1 MKNER
6 GGNMIVLSVNAGS
19 SSLKFTGFRMP
30 VEEVLIS
37 GVFERIGIDNSFYT
51 IKINGEKIKKEKDL
65 PNHEVAVK
73 TLLEELVNNHVV
85 NSLEEIGAVGH
96 RVVHGGEKYTD
107 SVLVDEN
114 VKNTIKELCGLAPLH
129 NPANLMGIEVFNKIL
144 PNVKNVAVF
153 DTAFHQTM
161 PASAYIYPTPYEWY
175 TEYGVRKYGFHGTS
189 HKYVNSKISEILGRK
204 DLKVISCHL
213 GNGGSITAIDSG
225 KVLDTSLGF
234 TPNAGLMM
242 GTRSGDIDE
251 SIIPYVIAKTGKT
264 LAEISNDLNK
274 HSGFLGVSGVSSDSR
289 DISEGIKNGNE
300 RCILAEEIYERRVV
314 NYIASYYALLNGV
327 DVICFAGGIG
337 ENAIDVRASIMRK
350 LSCFGVELNE
360 QANNIRGEVQRIS
373 SDNSRVLCYIIPTDE
388 ELMIARDTYNI
399 VER

>member
-1 MKNER
+1 
-6 GGNMIVLSVNAGS
+6 MIVLSVNAGS
-19 SSLKFTGFRMP
+19 SSLKFTGFKMP
-30 VEEVLIS
+30 EEEVLIS

-73 TLLEELVNNHVV
+73 TLLDELIANHVV

-96 RVVHGGEKYTD
+96 RVVHGGEKYTN

-114 VKNTIKELCGLAPLH
+114 VKNTIHELCNLAPLH
-129 NPANLMGIEVFNKIL
+129 NPANLMGIEVFNKVL

-161 PASAYIYPTPYEWY
+161 PASAYIYPVPYEWY

-189 HKYVNSKISEILGRK
+189 HKYVNSKISEVLGRN

-264 LAEISNDLNK
+264 LAEVSNDLNK

-289 DISEGIKNGNE
+289 DISEGIRNGNE

-337 ENAIDVRASIMRK
+337 ENAIDVRANIIKK
-350 LSCFGVELNE
+350 LSCFGIELDEN
-360 QANNIRGEVQRIS
+360 ANDSRGEVKKIS
-373 SDNSRVLCYIIPTDE
+373 SDNSKVLCYVIPTDE

>member
-1 MKNER
+1 MKHER

>member
-1 MKNER
+1 
-6 GGNMIVLSVNAGS
+6 MIVLSVNAGS
-19 SSLKFTGFRMP
+19 SSLKFTGFKMP
-30 VEEVLIS
+30 EEEVLIS

-73 TLLEELVNNHVV
+73 TLLDELIANNVV

-96 RVVHGGEKYTD
+96 RVVHGGEKYTN

-114 VKNTIKELCGLAPLH
+114 VTNTIHELCNLAPLH
-129 NPANLMGIEVFNKIL
+129 NPANLMGIEVFNKVL

-161 PASAYIYPTPYEWY
+161 PASAYIYPVPYEWY

-189 HKYVNSKISEILGRK
+189 HKYVNSKISEVLGRN

-264 LAEISNDLNK
+264 LAEVSNDLNK

-289 DISEGIKNGNE
+289 DITEGIKNGNE

-337 ENAIDVRASIMRK
+337 ENAINVRANIIKK
-350 LSCFGVELNE
+350 LSCFGIELDEN
-360 QANNIRGEVQRIS
+360 ANDSRGEVKKIS
-373 SDNSRVLCYIIPTDE
+373 SDNSKVLCYVIPTDE

>member
-1 MKNER
+1 
-6 GGNMIVLSVNAGS
+6 MIVLSVNAGS
-19 SSLKFTGFRMP
+19 SSLKFTGFSMP
-30 VEEVLIS
+30 EEEVLIS

-51 IKINGEKIKKEKDL
+51 IKINGEKIKKEKNL

-96 RVVHGGEKYTD
+96 RVVHGGEKYTN
-107 SVLVDEN
+107 SVLIDEN
-114 VKNTIKELCGLAPLH
+114 VKKTIKELCNLAPLH
-129 NPANLMGIEVFNKIL
+129 NPANLMGIEVFNKVL

-161 PASAYIYPTPYEWY
+161 PASSYIYPVPYEWY

-189 HKYVNSKISEILGRK
+189 HKYVNSKISEVLGRN

-337 ENAIDVRASIMRK
+337 ENAIDVRASIMKK
-350 LSCFGVELNE
+350 LSCFGIELNE
-360 QANNIRGEVQRIS
+360 QANNIKGEVQKIS
-373 SDNSRVLCYIIPTDE
+373 SDNSKVLCYVIPTNE

>member
-1 MKNER
+1 
-6 GGNMIVLSVNAGS
+6 MIVLSVNAGS
-19 SSLKFTGFRMP
+19 SSLKFTGFKMP
-30 VEEVLIS
+30 EEEVLIS

-73 TLLEELVNNHVV
+73 TLLDELIANHVV

-96 RVVHGGEKYTD
+96 RVVHGGEKYTN

-114 VKNTIKELCGLAPLH
+114 VKNTIHELCNLAPLH
-129 NPANLMGIEVFNKIL
+129 NPANLMGIEVFNKVL

-161 PASAYIYPTPYEWY
+161 PASAYIYPVPYEWY
-175 TEYGVRKYGFHGTS
+175 TEYGVRKYSFHGTS
-189 HKYVNSKISEILGRK
+189 HKYVNSKISEVLGRN

-264 LAEISNDLNK
+264 LAEVSNDLNK

-289 DISEGIKNGNE
+289 DISEGIRNGNE

-337 ENAIDVRASIMRK
+337 ENAIDVRANIIKK
-350 LSCFGVELNE
+350 LSCFGIELDEN
-360 QANNIRGEVQRIS
+360 ANDSRGEVKKIS
-373 SDNSRVLCYIIPTDE
+373 SDNSKVLCYVIPTDE

>member
-1 MKNER
+1 
-6 GGNMIVLSVNAGS
+6 MIVLSVNAGS
-19 SSLKFTGFRMP
+19 SSLKFTGFKMP
-30 VEEVLIS
+30 EEEVLIS

-73 TLLEELVNNHVV
+73 TLLDELIANHVV

-96 RVVHGGEKYTD
+96 RVVHGGEKYTN

-114 VKNTIKELCGLAPLH
+114 VKNTIQELCNLAPLH

-161 PASAYIYPTPYEWY
+161 PASAYIYPVPYEWY

-189 HKYVNSKISEILGRK
+189 HKYVNSKISEVLGRN

-264 LAEISNDLNK
+264 LAEVSNDLNK

-289 DISEGIKNGNE
+289 DISEGIRNGNE

-337 ENAIDVRASIMRK
+337 ENAIDVRENIIKK
-350 LSCFGVELNE
+350 LSCFGIELDEN
-360 QANNIRGEVQRIS
+360 ANNSRGEVQKIS
-373 SDNSRVLCYIIPTDE
+373 TDNSKVLCYVIPTDE